1 MAQKIDDEVKRVVN
15 DCFQKSDTMIRKN
28 KDAVVRVAEALLE
41 KETLTG
47 AEVAELI
54 ETKPRK

>member
-1 MAQKIDDEVKRVVN
+1 
-15 DCFQKSDTMIRKN
+15 MIRKN